1 MKKDKSNPIVAV
13 AQATPVFLDLQAT
26 VEKACEL
33 IAEAGRKGASL
44 IVFPEAFIPAYPDWV
59 WVLSPSSKLL
69 GDLYAELVD
78 KAVTIPD
85 GTTERICREAK
96 SAKIHVAM
104 GLNERNTESSNASLY
119 NTILYVDS
127 EGNIMGKHR
136 KIVPTGGERLV
147 WTQGD
152 GSTIDVYDTPFGRL
166 GGLICWENYMPLARY
181 AMYSYGVQVYVAP
194 TWDSGE
200 TWLSTLRHVAKEGC
214 IFVIGCCMSMK
225 VSDIPDNYEFKK
237 LYKSDKE
244 WVNVGNSAI
253 VNPNGEFIA
262 GPSKMKEEI
271 LYAEIDLKQL
281 RASKWILD
289 VAGNY
294 ARPDIFKFTIN
305 RKPNV
310 IMQIEDFDTE
320 SSPIEENCTE

>member
-1 MKKDKSNPIVAV
+1 MGKNSKTFIIAA
-13 AQATPVFLDLQAT
+13 AQAAPVFLNRQAT
-26 VEKACEL
+26 IEKACDL
-33 IAEAGRKGASL
+33 IAEAGRKGAQL
-44 IVFPEAFIPAYPDWV
+44 IVLPEVFVPGYPDWV
-59 WVLSPSSKLL
+59 WVLPPSNKLL
-69 GDLYAELVD
+69 SELYAELVD
-78 KAVTIPD
+78 NAVTIPD
-85 GTTERICREAK
+85 DATDQICRAAK
-96 SAKIHVAM
+96 SAGIHVVI
-104 GLNERNTESSNASLY
+104 GVNERNTESSNASLY

-136 KIVPTGGERLV
+136 KMVPTGGERLV

-152 GSTIDVYDTPFGRL
+152 GSTLDVYDTPFGKL

-200 TWLSTLRHVAKEGC
+200 LWLSTLRHVAKEGGT
-214 IFVIGCCMSMK
+214 FVVGCCIAMK
-225 VSDIPDNYEFKK
+225 TSDIPDSYEFKK

-244 WVNVGNSAI
+244 WVNVGNSVI
-253 VNPNGEFIA
+253 VGPNGEFIA

-271 LYAEIDLKQL
+271 LYAEIDLKQI

-294 ARPDIFKFTIN
+294 ARPDIFKFTVN
-305 RKPNV
+305 RKANP
-310 IMQIEDFDTE
+310 IMQTENAETE
-320 SSPIEENCTE
+320 SPSTEKKCTE